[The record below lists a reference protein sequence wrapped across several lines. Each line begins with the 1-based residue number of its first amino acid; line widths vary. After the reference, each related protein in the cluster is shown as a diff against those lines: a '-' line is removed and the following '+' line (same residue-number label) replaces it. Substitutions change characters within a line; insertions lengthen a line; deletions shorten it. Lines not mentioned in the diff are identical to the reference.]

1 MAQYSCW
8 CLLKMRMM
16 LLVTSDNSDR
26 DDDRDD
32 DRGAKAEGF
41 ESESAHSLHDIQ
53 PFPGFLYMHWLIVNI
68 RAFASC

>member
-1 MAQYSCW
+1 
-8 CLLKMRMM
+8 MM

-26 DDDRDD
+26 DDGRDENDRDENDRDD

-53 PFPGFLYMHWLIVNI
+53 PFPGFLNMHWLIVNI